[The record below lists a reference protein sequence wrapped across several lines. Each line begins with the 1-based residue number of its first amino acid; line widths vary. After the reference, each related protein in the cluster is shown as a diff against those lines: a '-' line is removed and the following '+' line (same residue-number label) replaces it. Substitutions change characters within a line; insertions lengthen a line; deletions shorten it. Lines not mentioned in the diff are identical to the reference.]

1 MTAKIDRRTFNLLA
15 AAAAGSTLAGITPA
29 LGATIKV
36 AGIYTQPIQQ
46 KWDARLHLGLEAAK
60 AKGDIEYV
68 FSEKVANTDYIRV
81 LREYCESGVKLIVGE
96 AFGISK
102 EARKVADE
110 YPDIAFLMGDPF
122 KPHGSNFSVFDN
134 YIHEPCYLM
143 GILAGAMTKT
153 NKLGM
158 VGGYPIGE
166 VNRLFHAFIDGAKS
180 VNPDIQYKVT
190 FIGSWYDPPK
200 AKEAAFAQIEA
211 GADIMYAE
219 RAGVV
224 DAAREKGV
232 LAFGNVNDMNKEENG
247 TDVVVTSALWHMEA
261 AIANAVSQVKA
272 GTFKAENYKEWT
284 MMQKGGASLAP
295 YYEFESKIP
304 ASAKAK
310 VDELKAKILAGEFTV
325 TINDDEPKSSF

>member
-1 MTAKIDRRTFNLLA
+1 MTWTPNRRAFNKMLA
-15 AAAAGSTLAGITPA
+15 AITGTSA
-29 LGATIKV
+29 LGMTPGFAAPIKV

-143 GILAGAMTKT
+143 GMLAGAMTKS

-180 VNPDIQYKVT
+180 VNDKIEYKVT

-247 TDVVVTSALWHMEA
+247 KDVVVTSALWHMEA
-261 AIANAVSQVKA
+261 AIANAIAEVKA
-272 GTFKAENYKEWT
+272 GTFKAADYKEWT
-284 MMQKGGASLAP
+284 MMRKGGASLAP
-295 YYEFESKIP
+295 YYEFDSKIP
-304 ASAKAK
+304 ADIKAK
-310 VDELKAKILAGEFTV
+310 VAAKQAAILSGAYDV
-325 TINDDEPKSSF
+325 TINDTEPKSSF